1 MISNFLFKSIIV
13 NLFRFM
19 TFLTLSKDK
28 DSKTKKRSQNF
39 HARFSAVSRTYK
51 YKTVDRGVLQRIQF
65 N

>member
-39 HARFSAVSRTYK
+39 K
-51 YKTVDRGVLQRIQF
+51 YTMH
-65 N
+65 